1 MSSLFSNMQMR
12 HFVPVL
18 LFIIFLVI
26 NVGKTQPL
34 EITDISSDMTGVTLQ
49 WTSTAERYIVAQSSN
64 IMAGNFEFVG
74 AVLLTNTV
82 SLASTKPSV
91 FYKIREVEVLNFSDP
106 AFRNAISNALP
117 TKFEPAD
124 LYYDVDLLGIDDLN
138 LEGLGISNAVGLNA
152 FADLTLLDCSSN
164 ALSSL
169 DVSGMGA
176 LQELYC
182 YDNQITN
189 LNLTDCT
196 NLYALICMFNPLH
209 MLDMSGM
216 ECLRTLFCYG
226 NGLTNLNLSGCT
238 NVAELICSDN
248 SLGTLDVSGLSRLS
262 VLACNDNDMTSLNL
276 SGCYALTN
284 LFCQRNQLSSLD
296 ISTCTNLT
304 LVQCITNN
312 LVDVSSFVTNALHG
326 GLGTGDVVYLIGNP
340 LSLDAITNQ
349 IPVLENYGV
358 TVNLHY

>member
-1 MSSLFSNMQMR
+1 MSRPDN
-12 HFVPVL
+12 PVMSCLIPFL
-18 LFIIFLVI
+18 LSVI
-26 NVGKTQPL
+26 WSVNNVGQAQSL
-34 EITDISSDMTGVTLQ
+34 EITHISSDMTGVTLQ

-64 IMAGNFEFVG
+64 IMVGNFEFVG

-82 SLASTKPSV
+82 SLASTGPSV

-117 TKFEPAD
+117 AKFEPTD
-124 LYYDVDLLGIDDLN
+124 LYYDIDLLGIDELN
-138 LEGLGISNAVGLNA
+138 LEGQGISNAVGLNA

-189 LNLTDCT
+189 LNLTGCT

-209 MLDMSGM
+209 MLDVSGM
-216 ECLRTLFCYG
+216 ASLRTLFCYG

-238 NVAELICSDN
+238 NVAELSCSYN

-262 VLACNDNDMTSLNL
+262 VLACNDNELTSLDL
-276 SGCYALTN
+276 TGCVALTK
-284 LFCQRNQLSSLD
+284 LFCRNNQLSSLD
-296 ISTCTNLT
+296 ISTCTNLS
-304 LVQCITNN
+304 LLHCITNN
-312 LVDVSSFVTNALHG
+312 LVDVSSFITNASHG

-340 LSLDAITNQ
+340 LSPDAITNQ
-349 IPVLENYGV
+349 IPVLKSYGV
-358 TVNLHY
+358 TVELHY